1 MKKAVI
7 SCSGG
12 LDSTCLL
19 LKLLSEGYE
28 VRTYAFKYGQ
38 KHSIEL
44 SKVQQN
50 IGYLSGLGYP
60 VTLQV
65 IDLRDCFSDSASSLH
80 EGGEK
85 IPEGDYRDET
95 MKSTVVENRNVIF
108 SAIIYGKALAW
119 ANKTQDNV
127 LISLG
132 LHAGDH
138 AIYPDCRPESQELA
152 RVLFRISNWGS
163 ERVNYEAPFI
173 HCDKAEV
180 LRQGLEAMKKMKLS
194 EDQIN
199 MILRWTHSCY
209 APDEQGRSCGKCGT
223 CVERLEAFE
232 KNGLKDPI
240 DYVPD
245 NN

>member
-7 SCSGG
+7 SLSGG

-28 VRTYAFKYGQ
+28 VRAYGFNYGQ
-38 KHSIEL
+38 KHVIEL
-44 SKVQQN
+44 EKVKKN
-50 IGYLSGLGYP
+50 IKLLQELGFP
-60 VTLQV
+60 VTHQV
-65 IDLRDCFSDSASSLH
+65 IDLRDAFSDSASSLH
-80 EGGEK
+80 EGGDK

-108 SAIIYGKALAW
+108 SAIIYGKALGW
-119 ANKTQDNV
+119 ANKTGDNV

-138 AIYPDCRPESQELA
+138 AIYPDCRPESQEMA
-152 RVLFRISNWGS
+152 KELFRISNWGS
-163 ERVNYEAPFI
+163 EKVDYEAPFI
-173 HCDKAEV
+173 NVDKAEV
-180 LRQGLEAMKKMKLS
+180 LRQGLKALDKMGIRNKAKRIF
-194 EDQIN
+194 EN
-199 MILRWTHSCY
+199 THSCY
-209 APDEQGRSCGKCGT
+209 APDAQGRACGKCGT

-232 KNGLKDPI
+232 KNGIKDPVE
-240 DYVPD
+240 YVSD

>member
-7 SCSGG
+7 SLSGG

-28 VRTYAFKYGQ
+28 VRAYGFNYGQ
-38 KHSIEL
+38 KHVVEL
-44 SKVQQN
+44 EKVKKN
-50 IGYLSGLGYP
+50 IDFLQKAGYP
-60 VTLQV
+60 VTHQV

-80 EGGEK
+80 QGGDK
-85 IPEGDYRDET
+85 IPEGHYADES
-95 MKSTVVENRNVIF
+95 MKSTVVENRNIIF
-108 SAIIYGKALAW
+108 SAVIYGKALGW

-138 AIYPDCRPESQELA
+138 AIYPDCRPESQEMA
-152 RVLFRISNWGS
+152 KELFRISNWGS
-163 ERVNYEAPFI
+163 ERVDYEAPFI
-173 HCDKAEV
+173 HVDKAEV
-180 LRQGLEAMKKMKLS
+180 LRQGIEALKKMGHPEWARTIFS
-194 EDQIN
+194 N
-199 MILRWTHSCY
+199 THSCY
-209 APDEQGRSCGKCGT
+209 NPDEQGRACGKCGT

-232 KNGLKDPI
+232 KNGIKDPVE
-240 DYVPD
+240 YAE

>member
-28 VRTYAFKYGQ
+28 VRAYAFNYGQ

-44 SKVQQN
+44 NKVRQN
-50 IGYLSGLGYP
+50 VGYLSGLGYP
-60 VTLQV
+60 VTIQI

-95 MKSTVVENRNVIF
+95 MKSTVIENRNVIF

-119 ANKTQDNV
+119 ANKTQDDV

-138 AIYPDCRPESQELA
+138 AIYPDCRPESQEMA
-152 RVLFRISNWGS
+152 RELFRISNWGS

-173 HCDKAEV
+173 RCDKAEV
-180 LRQGLEAMKKMKLS
+180 LRQGLEAMKKMKFS

-199 MILRWTHSCY
+199 IILKWTHSCY

-232 KNGLKDPI
+232 KNGIKDPVE
-240 DYVPD
+240 YVSD